1 MKLTPVMVHRSDFD
15 TDQIIHA
22 RWDRLFE
29 FESLTWDAEFLA
41 MGYHHPHQPG
51 EMPGYASGVVLGLS
65 TIFTDIP
72 KKFPIKDLLTLLQ
85 EKAQSC
91 CMEEVEQR
99 LTLMARRCSQLDC
112 AGDSPNPTD
121 EEKKTAELADNMIDH
136 LSLIEAT
143 ERACGETTLVDALA
157 WICVWESERAIR
169 QAFDSCR
176 ASGNTVVNFETATWE
191 TCFKVCIKA
200 VMEEW
205 DKRHPKKRW
214 GPNATQET
222 PEERLTRLEGKVHEL
237 EKVHPDLN
245 ALASKVDK
253 SSAEMGRL
261 RVLVGEKLPG
271 LEDIRD
277 QCRHAHAVGKEEV
290 TGVRRLADACATR
303 LELNHVRDKIT
314 SVLKELGWTIAWN
327 EDGQPIWNGSRERH
341 NGPVD
346 SKIIGYS

>member
-1 MKLTPVMVHRSDFD
+1 
-15 TDQIIHA
+15 
-22 RWDRLFE
+22 
-29 FESLTWDAEFLA
+29 
-41 MGYHHPHQPG
+41 
-51 EMPGYASGVVLGLS
+51 
-65 TIFTDIP
+65 
-72 KKFPIKDLLTLLQ
+72 
-85 EKAQSC
+85 
-91 CMEEVEQR
+91 
-99 LTLMARRCSQLDC
+99 
-112 AGDSPNPTD
+112 
-121 EEKKTAELADNMIDH
+121 MIDH
-136 LSLIEAT
+136 LSLTEAT
-143 ERACGETTLVDALA
+143 ERACGEPTLIDALS
-157 WICVWESERAIR
+157 WICI
-169 QAFDSCR
+169 
-176 ASGNTVVNFETATWE
+176 WE
-191 TCFKVCIKA
+191 TERVVKQALKGCRLGDDGQIYVKPGMATPKGGGWDTCFTICLAA

-214 GPNATQET
+214 GQNATQET

-290 TGVRRLADACATR
+290 AGVRRLADACATR
-303 LELNHVRDKIT
+303 LELNHVRDKVT
-314 SVLKELGWTIAWN
+314 SVLKELGWTIAWD